1 MKAKKNI
8 ITIDAS
14 STVSGGGLTY
24 LVEFLNASN
33 ADYQFNIICSTI
45 VSKKIPV
52 KKNIKI
58 FSHNYLSK
66 GILYRIIFQL
76 FMIDR
81 FIDPLSI
88 ILISLS
94 GDYLGKFKPYI
105 GVCQNM
111 LLYERDKQ
119 IGMRFLE
126 KIKFEILRI
135 RQILS
140 FNNSNG
146 VIFLSEYAKKKV
158 SPLLKI
164 KNLSVINFGISNRF
178 FYNLRDKTD
187 FKDQFKLLYIS
198 SIHTY
203 KNQLN
208 LLLALEE
215 VIKVN
220 SNFSLTLIGPI
231 IDNHYWKKV
240 KRKIDKINDYKK
252 IVNYINFIDFEL
264 IHEYYNKHNIFIFP
278 SKCENMPNILFEA
291 MASGLPILSSKNDP
305 MPEFLKK
312 NAIYFDPDDI
322 HSIVKKILYSSKK
335 IELLKTFAIN
345 NISSAKKYNWQDNY
359 NKTIIFINKTILN
372 V

>member
-146 VIFLSEYAKKKV
+146 VIFLSEYAKK
-158 SPLLKI
+158 
-164 KNLSVINFGISNRF
+164 RF
-178 FYNLRDKTD
+178 H
-187 FKDQFKLLYIS
+187 LY
-198 SIHTY
+198 
-203 KNQLN
+203 
-208 LLLALEE
+208 
-215 VIKVN
+215 
-220 SNFSLTLIGPI
+220 
-231 IDNHYWKKV
+231 
-240 KRKIDKINDYKK
+240 
-252 IVNYINFIDFEL
+252 
-264 IHEYYNKHNIFIFP
+264 
-278 SKCENMPNILFEA
+278 
-291 MASGLPILSSKNDP
+291 
-305 MPEFLKK
+305 
-312 NAIYFDPDDI
+312 
-322 HSIVKKILYSSKK
+322 
-335 IELLKTFAIN
+335 
-345 NISSAKKYNWQDNY
+345 
-359 NKTIIFINKTILN
+359 
-372 V
+372 